1 MKEKVVLVPYRLFSC
16 FFYKKIICERLLSR
30 SSGLNPGPGL
40 VGPHEGVRRHYET
53 HPYPHYPLLASV
65 RRADTYALNLEALWG
80 YANGCRPPLQYRRIL
95 VAGCGSFSPYPFAV
109 ANPACEI
116 TALDLSQ
123 SSLRRA
129 RLHCLLHGC
138 LNVTSQAGDLNDP
151 AIAPGPFGLIDA
163 YGVLHHLE
171 DPQAGL
177 RALTA
182 RLATGGILRVML
194 YSHAARRG
202 IEAARRALRRLG
214 VRDVKGVRCL
224 RDRLADNSRLGRR
237 LREPGADTTFAAGLA
252 DAFLHPQV
260 QTFTV
265 RSLQRLLDESGLEI
279 LLAGHPGALIDPA
292 REFSRLAQ
300 VEADGELAHN
310 FIFYLVRKGQ
320 GACRFDEPAMTL
332 LQTNP
337 CLAGPLR
344 IPLLPLRLQPRLGR
358 PLPKLDLAARLLLRR
373 CLTPKPVTL
382 LSPAEQDLVGRLREA
397 LLLVLVRD

>member
-1 MKEKVVLVPYRLFSC
+1 M
-16 FFYKKIICERLLSR
+16 
-30 SSGLNPGPGL
+30 SGQGS
-40 VGPHEGVRRHYET
+40 VFQQEAVRRHYET

-80 YANGCRPPLQYRRIL
+80 YANGCRPPLHYQRIL

-109 ANPACEI
+109 ANPASEI
-116 TALDLSQ
+116 MALDLSR

-163 YGVLHHLE
+163 YGVLHHLG
-171 DPQAGL
+171 DPLAGL
-177 RALTA
+177 QALTA
-182 RLATGGILRVML
+182 RLAPGGILRVML

-224 RDRLADNSRLGRR
+224 RDRLGGDSRLGQR
-237 LREPGADTTFAAGLA
+237 LREPGADTAFTAGLA

-265 RSLQRLLDESGLEI
+265 QALQCLLDKSGLEI
-279 LLAGHPGALIDPA
+279 LLAGHPGALLEPA
-292 REFSRLAQ
+292 RELKRLAQ
-300 VEADGELAHN
+300 AETDGELAHN
-310 FIFYLVRKGQ
+310 FILYLVRKGQ
-320 GACRFDEPAMTL
+320 GSCRLESQTL
-332 LQTNP
+332 LRTNP

-358 PLPKLDLAARLLLRR
+358 PLPELGLAARMLLRR
-373 CLTPKPVTL
+373 CLNSKPTVQ
-382 LSPAEQDLVGRLREA
+382 LSPAERDLVEELWEA
-397 LLLVLVRD
+397 LLLVSIRD

>member
-1 MKEKVVLVPYRLFSC
+1 MSVKGGSD
-16 FFYKKIICERLLSR
+16 
-30 SSGLNPGPGL
+30 PGQ
-40 VGPHEGVRRHYET
+40 GPAGQQEAVRRHYET

-65 RRADTYALNLEALWG
+65 RRADTYALNLETLWG
-80 YANGCRPPLQYRRIL
+80 YAHGCRPPLDYQRIL

-109 ANPACEI
+109 ANPDSPI
-116 TALDLSQ
+116 MALDLSR

-163 YGVLHHLE
+163 YGVLHHVG
-171 DPQAGL
+171 DPLAGI

-182 RLATGGILRVML
+182 RLAPGGILRVML
-194 YSHAARRG
+194 YSHATRRG

-214 VRDVKGVRCL
+214 VREVKDVRCL
-224 RDRLADNSRLGRR
+224 RDRLAASSRLGRR
-237 LREPGADTTFAAGLA
+237 LREPGADTAFTAGLA

-265 RSLQRLLDESGLEI
+265 RALQHLLDESGLEI
-279 LLAGHPGALIDPA
+279 LLAGHPGALPEPA
-292 REFSRLAQ
+292 REISRLAQ
-300 VEADGELAHN
+300 AEADGELAHN
-310 FIFYLVRKGQ
+310 FTLYLVRKGP
-320 GACRFDEPAMTL
+320 GGRRLDPAKAL
-332 LQTNP
+332 LRTNP

-358 PLPKLDLAARLLLRR
+358 SLPELGLAVRLLLRR
-373 CLTPKPVTL
+373 CLTPQPITQ
-382 LSPAEQDLVGRLREA
+382 LSPAERDLVEGLQEA
-397 LLLVLVRD
+397 LLLVSVRD